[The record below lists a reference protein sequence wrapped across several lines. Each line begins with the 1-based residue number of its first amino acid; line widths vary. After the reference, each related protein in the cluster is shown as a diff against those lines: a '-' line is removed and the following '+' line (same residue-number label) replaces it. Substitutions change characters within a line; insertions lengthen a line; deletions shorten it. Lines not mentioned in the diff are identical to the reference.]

1 MVVDRLRLGLRSRL
15 GVELQTEAAECALAC
30 LSMIANYH
38 GCRTDLA
45 SLRRRFP
52 ISLKG
57 ARLAGIVD
65 VAQRLGLATRPL
77 RLELEDIDKLRC
89 PCILHWEFNHFVVL
103 KSVRGNRI
111 EVHDPASG
119 YRRLSHDEA
128 SPAFTGV
135 ALELWPSQDFEPR
148 RDRSEIK
155 LRDLMGRVTGLFRS
169 LGQILLLALALELFA
184 ITSPLFLQWVIDHVL
199 VSLNGDLLTMLA
211 LGFLLLTVL
220 QQVTTGLRSWVI
232 MYFSTNLSVQWQ
244 ANVFTHLLRLPL
256 SYFEK
261 RHLGDTV
268 SRFRSIDVIQRTL
281 TTTFIEAIADGVVT
295 VITLL
300 VIFLYSPL
308 LSWICVAALS
318 VYALIRWAWFAPL
331 RRATEQNIVHAARQE
346 SHFLET
352 VRGVKAIKLFRRR
365 AERRTSWLA
374 LLVNQINAGLRTQKL
389 QIFYRLSEG
398 ILFGVENVIVIWL
411 GATLVLDGQFSAG
424 MLIAFLAYKRQFAA
438 RVAALIDKYCELRML
453 GLQGE
458 RLADIVM
465 TKPEDIDESQRL
477 AIADEAVF
485 EPTIELRNLRFRYA
499 EHEPYIL
506 DGVDLRIEAGESVA
520 IVGASGCGKTTLMH
534 LMLGILSPTEGEIL
548 IGGRDL
554 RQMGA
559 DAVRSWIASVT
570 QDDTLFD
577 GSVADNISFFS
588 ERRDQEQVEACA
600 RMAAI
605 HDEIVCMPMAY
616 NTFVGYMGSAL
627 SGGQT
632 QRILLARSLY
642 RRPKML
648 LLDEATAH
656 LDLARER
663 QVNSAIRDLQVT
675 RVIIAHRPQTT
686 AQADRIVTIE
696 GGKLTGITQI
706 TGQRGEAIR
715 GADRSEM
722 AIEAIPA
729 PTIS

>member
-1 MVVDRLRLGLRSRL
+1 MVIDQLRLGLRTRL

-38 GCRTDLA
+38 GYRTDLA

-52 ISLKG
+52 VSLKG
-57 ARLAGIVD
+57 ARLNGIVD
-65 VAQRLGLATRPL
+65 VAGRLGLATRPL
-77 RLELEDIDKLRC
+77 RLELEDLDKLRC

-103 KSVRGNRI
+103 KSVRGNGV
-111 EVHDPASG
+111 EVHDPAAG
-119 YRRLSHDEA
+119 YRRLSFDEV

-135 ALELWPSQDFEPR
+135 ALELWPNQDFEPR
-148 RDRSEIK
+148 SDRSDVR

-169 LGQILLLALALELFA
+169 LGQILLLALALEVFA
-184 ITSPLFLQWVIDHVL
+184 IASPLFLQWVIDHVL
-199 VSLNGDLLTMLA
+199 VSFNGDLLTMLA
-211 LGFLLLTVL
+211 VGFLLLTVL
-220 QQVTTGLRSWVI
+220 QQSITGLRSWVI
-232 MYFSTNLSVQWQ
+232 MYFSTNLSIQWQ

-281 TTTFIEAIADGVVT
+281 TTTFIEAIADGAVT
-295 VITLL
+295 VITLV

-308 LSWICVAALS
+308 LSWICVGALTI
-318 VYALIRWAWFAPL
+318 YALIRWAWFAPL
-331 RRATEQNIVHAARQE
+331 RHATEQNIVHAARQE

-352 VRGVKAIKLFRRR
+352 VRGVKAIKLYRRR

-389 QIFYRLSEG
+389 QIFYRLAEG
-398 ILFGVENVIVIWL
+398 LLFGVENVVVIWL
-411 GATLVLDGQFSAG
+411 GATLVLGGQLTAG
-424 MLIAFLAYKRQFAA
+424 MLIAFLAYKRQFAT

-465 TKPEDIDESQRL
+465 TEPEDIDETERL
-477 AIADEAVF
+477 ALSDETQV
-485 EPTIELRNLRFRYA
+485 EPSIELRGLRFRYA
-499 EHEPYIL
+499 EHEPWVL
-506 DGVDLRIEAGESVA
+506 DGIDLKIEAGESVA
-520 IVGASGCGKTTLMH
+520 IVGSSGCGKTTLMN
-534 LMLGILSPTEGEIL
+534 LMLGILSPTKGDIL
-548 IGGRDL
+548 IGGREL
-554 RQMGA
+554 RQSDA
-559 DAVRSWIASVT
+559 DGVRAWIGSVT

-577 GSVADNISFFS
+577 GTIADNISFFS
-588 ERRDQEQVEACA
+588 ERRDQARVEECA

-605 HDEIVCMPMAY
+605 HEEIVRMPMAY

-632 QRILLARSLY
+632 QRILLARALY
-642 RRPKML
+642 RHPKIL

-656 LDLARER
+656 LDLDRER
-663 QVNSAIRDLQVT
+663 QVNSAIRSLNVT
-675 RVIIAHRPQTT
+675 RVIIAHRPQTV
-686 AQADRIVTIE
+686 AQADRVVTIE
-696 GGKLTGITQI
+696 GGKLIGITQVA
-706 TGQRGEAIR
+706 GQRSQRQG
-715 GADRSEM
+715 GDRFKEM
-722 AIEAIPA
+722 PMPAVPA
-729 PTIS
+729 PIV